1 MFCGDFAVFTGNF
14 IVSHQDLNL
23 IRQALLIKAL
33 QPDTSVRALAKQ
45 LGVSR
50 YFIDMLQER
59 LEKLQLTA
67 QQGASLD
74 DDAFAEAFDFSSS
87 RKGDFIEPNWQEIW
101 DFMNPGDVKSTQRQ
115 KPLLSVAWQSLYVER
130 MFPASTPLPKTWL
143 SVLT

>member
-1 MFCGDFAVFTGNF
+1 M
-14 IVSHQDLNL
+14 SHQDLNL

-67 QQGASLD
+67 QQGAALD

-101 DFMNPGDVKSTQRQ
+101 DFMNPGDVRC
-115 KPLLSVAWQSLYVER
+115 
-130 MFPASTPLPKTWL
+130 
-143 SVLT
+143 